1 MKIGVCRGFDD
12 FEGMKAAASA
22 GVDYWECGFGN
33 LVRFD
38 DEKFKTC
45 MENLEKNS
53 LKCIAAN
60 GFIPGEMKV
69 VGDTVD
75 YVALSEYLDKGFE
88 RAKIIGLKKVV
99 FGSGGARSF
108 PEGYSLEKAKEQ
120 VAFFLREYAAPKAE
134 KAGCVIAMEPLRFC
148 ESAMI
153 HTVAEG
159 VEIARLSGNKS
170 VGGLA
175 DLYHVYGNGDSIE
188 GIGDFKGEIFHSHIA
203 EPVNRTYP
211 SAKDGAEV
219 LDMYKNFFDS
229 LKKAGCDTCSVEART
244 EDFSNDIV
252 NAIAILKKLV

>member
-1 MKIGVCRGFDD
+1 MKIGVCRGLDD
-12 FEGMKAAASA
+12 FEGMKAAASV

-38 DEKFKTC
+38 DEKIGLC
-45 MENLEKNS
+45 IENLEKNS

-69 VGDTVD
+69 VGDSVD
-75 YVALSEYLDKGFE
+75 YGALSEYLDKGFE
-88 RAKIIGLKKVV
+88 RAKILGLKKVV
-99 FGSGGARSF
+99 FGSGSARSF

-159 VEIARLSGNKS
+159 VEIARLSGKDN

-175 DLYHVYGNGDSIE
+175 DLYHVYGNGDSVD
-188 GIGDFKGEIFHSHIA
+188 GIGSFKGEIFHSHIA

-211 SAKDGAEV
+211 CAKDGAEV

-244 EDFSNDIV
+244 EDFSNDIAD
-252 NAIAILKKLV
+252 AIAILKTLV